1 MPKADVKLDKTVM
14 VQHMGRIY
22 VGNPKYETFTD
33 KVEEAETIEVLTEI
47 VDAYEFIPIA
57 TLIPDARGDMGVLS
71 TFAVIKV
78 GTIVSIP
85 DEAVIAEIAND
96 SPYYREYVKMTSGVS
111 VHDPSEMPHL
121 VTGPAPFKRHRD
133 H

>member
-1 MPKADVKLDKTVM
+1 MVKGDEMEKVDKTIM
-14 VQHMGRIY
+14 CQFMGRIY
-22 VGNPKYETFTD
+22 VGNPIYDTAEAID
-33 KVEEAETIEVLTEI
+33 KELIEILTEI

-57 TLIPDARGDMGVLS
+57 TLIPDPSGSMGVLS

-78 GTIVSIP
+78 GKIVSIP

-96 SPYYREYVKMTSGVS
+96 SPYYKEYVKQTTGVS
-111 VHDPSEMPHL
+111 VHSTGEMPGI
-121 VTGPAPFKRHRD
+121 VQPFKRHRD